1 MKETIDSLITDI
13 ETWLQKIDT
22 AMPKLKMQIEN
33 RIDELKIRK
42 EDIAKGMNKEKSYV
56 SVSLKRHEISPEN
69 LIRIGKEVQRY
80 ESDNRS

>member
-13 ETWLQKIDT
+13 EKWLAKIDT
-22 AMPKLKMQIEN
+22 AMPKLKMQIEE
-33 RIDELKIRK
+33 RIETLKIRK
-42 EDIAKGMNKEKSYV
+42 EDIAKNMNKEKSYV

-80 ESDNRS
+80 DIS